1 MPYLIY
7 APDTSNEKVYE
18 LSTGEISIGRER
30 DNIIVLIN
38 QTSVSRHHAK
48 IIIFQDSVSIVDKNS
63 SNGTFVNGNK
73 IDSCLLNE
81 GDIIHCGNAIF
92 KFVSNLNQEQDIGPK
107 NIVKEYLQESDKTEL
122 NQLLDQQQYDSQ
134 SVLKLRQKDINL
146 QAVDKLKILLE
157 VSKQLS
163 SPTELEILLEKI
175 LDLLFQIIKV
185 DRAVILLV
193 NEKTGQLEQKAVK
206 GKEGIIT
213 EGRFYSKN
221 ITNFALEKGT
231 TFLTTDACLDQRFDN
246 PESIVSQSIHG
257 AVCIP
262 LKPRN
267 KIIGVLYADNLSLSN
282 VYSDED
288 LEFLTGLAN
297 QAAIAIDNTQL
308 YKKIQA
314 EAILRNKL
322 ERFFPLTVAR
332 KLKETDKLEIVDT
345 EVTALFSDISGFTKM
360 SSTME
365 PRQIISMLNEYFK
378 IMVED
383 IVFRYEGTL
392 EKYIGDALFA
402 IWGAPYQ
409 TANDEEKAIKA
420 AIDMQWAVRR
430 LNQQRE
436 KRHQKPIAIHIGI
449 NSGKVAAGNIG
460 SEQLIQYA
468 TIGDTTN
475 VTSRICSEAKA
486 DEIMISQTTK
496 EKLKSHIFP
505 LEKIPP
511 VMVKGKDEPIQL
523 YRLLWQQV
531 PSELDKNS

>member
-7 APDTSNEKVYE
+7 APETANEKIHE
-18 LSTGEISIGRER
+18 LPIGEVTIGRER
-30 DNIIVLIN
+30 DNIIAITN
-38 QTSVSRHHAK
+38 ETSVSRRHAQIVIDK
-48 IIIFQDSVSIVDKNS
+48 SSVIIIDLNS
-63 SNGTFVNGNK
+63 SNGTFVNGIK
-73 IDSCLLNE
+73 IDSCQLQE
-81 GDIIHCGNAIF
+81 GDLIHCGNAVF
-92 KFVSNLNQEQDIGPK
+92 KFVVNPSKAKEIGLT
-107 NIVKEYLQESDKTEL
+107 NIVKQFSQTSAQTEL
-122 NQLLDQQQYDSQ
+122 NELLDQQQDDSL
-134 SVLKLRQKDINL
+134 SVLKLRQKDTNL

-193 NEKTGQLEQKAVK
+193 NETTGELEQKAVK
-206 GKEGIIT
+206 GRNGIDADSQ
-213 EGRFYSKN
+213 FYSKS
-221 ITNFALEKGT
+221 ITNFSREQAN
-231 TFLTTDACLDQRFDN
+231 TFLTTDAALDERFNDA
-246 PESIVSQSIHG
+246 ESVVSQSIHA

-267 KIIGVLYADNLSLSN
+267 KVIGVLYADNLSLSN
-282 VYSDED
+282 IYSDED
-288 LEFLTGLAN
+288 VEFLTGLAN

-314 EAILRNKL
+314 EAIIRNKL
-322 ERFFPLTVAR
+322 ERFFPQTVAR

-365 PRQIISMLNEYFK
+365 PRQIILMLNEYFQV
-378 IMVED
+378 MVEE

-402 IWGAPYQ
+402 VWGAPYQ
-409 TANDEEKAIKA
+409 TSNDVEKTIKA

-430 LNQQRE
+430 LNQDWA
-436 KRHQKPIAIHIGI
+436 KRGQQPIAIHIGI

-460 SEQLIQYA
+460 SEKLIQYA

-475 VTSRICSEAKA
+475 VTSRICSAAEA
-486 DEIMISQTTK
+486 DEIMISQTTVD
-496 EKLKSHIFP
+496 KLKELNFP

-511 VMVKGKDEPIQL
+511 VTVKGKDEPLQL

-531 PSELDKNS
+531 PSELS

>member
-1 MPYLIY
+1 MAYLIY
-7 APDTSNEKVYE
+7 APDTTNEKVYE
-18 LSTGEISIGRER
+18 LPTGEISIGRER
-30 DNIIVLIN
+30 DNIIAITN
-38 QTSVSRHHAK
+38 ETSVSRHHAQ
-48 IIIFQDSVSIVDKNS
+48 IVISQYRVSIVDQNS
-63 SNGTFVNGNK
+63 SNGTFVNGIK
-73 IDSCLLNE
+73 IDSCLLHE
-81 GDIIHCGNAIF
+81 GDLIHCGNAIF
-92 KFVSNLNQEQDIGPK
+92 KFVTNPNKEQDIGPT
-107 NIVKEYLQESDKTEL
+107 NIIKEYLQESTKTEL
-122 NQLLDQQQYDSQ
+122 NQLLDQQQDDSV

-163 SPTELEILLEKI
+163 SPTKLEILLEKI

-193 NEKTGQLEQKAVK
+193 NEKTGELEQKAVK
-206 GKEGIIT
+206 GKEGITT

-221 ITNFALEKGT
+221 ITNFAIEKGK
-231 TFLTTDACLDQRFDN
+231 TFLTTDASLDRRFDN

-262 LKPRN
+262 LKPRD
-267 KIIGVLYADNLSLSN
+267 KVIGVLYADNLSLSN

-288 LEFLTGLAN
+288 VEFLTGLAN

-322 ERFFPLTVAR
+322 ERFFPITVAK
-332 KLKETDKLEIVDT
+332 KLKETDQLEIVDT

-449 NSGKVAAGNIG
+449 NSGQVAAGNIG

-486 DEIMISQTTK
+486 DEILISQTTK
-496 EKLKSHIFP
+496 EKLKSQIFP

-523 YRLLWQQV
+523 YRLLWQQL
-531 PSELDKNS
+531 PSELDEKC